1 MMGVLAWSPLP
12 WRAGVPIGL
21 QPTFID
27 PLKQWQTAVTPS
39 RNASAGAG
47 GPSQQASAGG
57 APTLAPSWL
66 RSLRAALFTRLPMLQ
81 RSWRAINALVRW
93 LLFPTL
99 VAFAMFAIYVAS
111 PPPPPPPPPL
121 TPSPPP
127 LLPRPTLPPT
137 PPFAPPSPV
146 IDIAEPDERPLFQ
159 LAIDMADGLSALC
172 GAIATLMSGNI
183 LFRRD
188 CERVPRALRKLLRY
202 AAIIFATGFVV
213 GGVLSWI
220 YANEWDSRELVVLAC
235 DAVLGWHLMR
245 ALVIEAPDLF
255 IVRGVRFGGTRVG
268 FGRRFRGG
276 LGLI

>member
-1 MMGVLAWSPLP
+1 MKPWSTRPFFASVSIWSVRLRSWTCIHVPAPSRCCTKSPPDGRSSCSTAGTIAAP
-12 WRAGVPIGL
+12 WKPN
-21 QPTFID
+21 
-27 PLKQWQTAVTPS
+27 AVT
-39 RNASAGAG
+39 
-47 GPSQQASAGG
+47 QK
-57 APTLAPSWL
+57 
-66 RSLRAALFTRLPMLQ
+66 
-81 RSWRAINALVRW
+81 
-93 LLFPTL
+93 
-99 VAFAMFAIYVAS
+99 
-111 PPPPPPPPPL
+111 PPPPPL